1 MDNTSQKQS
10 IARWFRQ
17 SYTGRIITAIG
28 LIAVIQ
34 LVVFWL
40 NFVLPIQREHW
51 LAGKVEA
58 LGGRV
63 EWQRRGPRW
72 IYRIPF
78 GDNLPR
84 ITGIILG
91 GDEVAAKVSEPVSA
105 EVISEVAALNW
116 LEFLYLTGPMVTD
129 QQIAQLKGL
138 KRTLDDIPQNL
149 DLHETQLTDHG
160 LEYLKGLTN
169 LGSLNLSS
177 TQIGDAGLYHLTGLS
192 SLTDLTLFNTKVT
205 DEGLKHLVG
214 MMNLEKIDLDDTQ
227 TTPEC
232 RALLRQALPN
242 CQVTP
247 DP

>member
-1 MDNTSQKQS
+1 M
-10 IARWFRQ
+10 
-17 SYTGRIITAIG
+17 
-28 LIAVIQ
+28 
-34 LVVFWL
+34 
-40 NFVLPIQREHW
+40 
-51 LAGKVEA
+51 
-58 LGGRV
+58 
-63 EWQRRGPRW
+63 
-72 IYRIPF
+72 
-78 GDNLPR
+78 
-84 ITGIILG
+84 
-91 GDEVAAKVSEPVSA
+91 SEPVSA

-205 DEGLKHLVG
+205 DEGLKHLAG

-227 TTPEC
+227 TTPEG